1 MNKGVTLS
9 LKELRSPLYD
19 AKLDIT
25 LGLEMLK
32 QSFNGCTSDICVCV
46 CVYTYIYICMYIYIV
61 IKMTWKHWYIV
72 VGWGEIDL
80 ILQTLRELWIFK
92 HRAMRA

>member
-46 CVYTYIYICMYIYIV
+46 CVYTYIYIYSMS
-61 IKMTWKHWYIV
+61 
-72 VGWGEIDL
+72 
-80 ILQTLRELWIFK
+80 
-92 HRAMRA
+92 HRKYNISDVFIAGGTV